1 MQNPRSAWA
10 FYKYDCINIT
20 YLNHRVMKFRH
31 QVVRRID
38 CSLIVVREV
47 GYSVIKYLFDRRD
60 FQELRKGGF

>member
-1 MQNPRSAWA
+1 
-10 FYKYDCINIT
+10 
-20 YLNHRVMKFRH
+20 MKFRH
-31 QVVRRID
+31 QVVRRLD